1 MPKKIRAIHAKA
13 ANRRK
18 DFLHKGGGK
27 DRKGIRIDRRWY
39 VSQSKLAKTAFAKSV
54 RDAGWA
60 GFKDMLSYKAIM
72 HGGMCLEVH
81 EAWTS
86 QVCSCC
92 GCLPRGRPKG
102 IADLPSRKLR

>member
-60 GFKDMLSYKAIM
+60 GFKDMLSY
-72 HGGMCLEVH
+72 GGMCLEVN
-81 EAWTS
+81 ETSTS

-92 GCLPRGRPKG
+92 RYRGG
-102 IADLPSRKLR
+102 GRKVSQTLE